1 MPAVRPCQFGVI
13 TVTAPGHA
21 VTVPVQQARFFS
33 SNPVL
38 RRVTF
43 VIGYEGLSLL
53 FTVFV
58 LGALLGHSGE
68 ESTLTAVLVT
78 VTATAWNYV
87 WNLCFETLERRLGS
101 SGRGAKARALHAI
114 GYEGGVLMFTVPL
127 VAFLL
132 GIGIAEALMI
142 EAGLLVFF
150 LVFTLGYTWAFD
162 RVCGL
167 PASAR

>member
-1 MPAVRPCQFGVI
+1 M
-13 TVTAPGHA
+13 TAPGHA
-21 VTVPVQQARFFS
+21 LTVPAQQARFFS

-43 VIGYEGLSLL
+43 VAGYECLSLL

-58 LGALLGHSGE
+58 LGALLGHGGG

-87 WNLCFETLERRLGS
+87 WNLCFEALERRMGS
-101 SGRGAKARALHAI
+101 SGRGARARALHAL
-114 GYEGGVLMFTVPL
+114 GYEGGVLVFTVPL
-127 VAFLL
+127 VALLL
-132 GIGIAEALMI
+132 GVGIGEALMI

-150 LVFTLGYTWAFD
+150 LVFTLGYTWVFD
-162 RVCGL
+162 RICGL
-167 PASAR
+167 PASARRVEL